1 MNLSFL
7 RGMLRQSR
15 LLFVPL
21 LLLAGA
27 AVAQEFWL
35 EPARFTIAPGTALH
49 VRVFTGENLQGKR
62 WAGKAKR
69 VTQLLHL
76 TPTGLEDATAT
87 ATAADSLRTTL
98 TFVQPGTHLVAL
110 TTDYAFQLLGAE
122 DFTTYLQ
129 ETGLG
134 YVVALRKQ
142 RGEADKPGR
151 EAYQRCATTLV
162 QVGAPLPQDTARAWS
177 RPLGLALEIVPEQ
190 NPALLKSG
198 MSITLRVLAAGKPL
212 AGQLVQ
218 VWQRG
223 DLQNRP
229 PLKLRSNQNGRVLF
243 RLQTPAEYLVSTV
256 QMVPAQAQPQAE
268 WQSTWSTFTF
278 AFSGK
283 IRR

>member
-1 MNLSFL
+1 MRYHSC
-7 RGMLRQSR
+7 

-35 EPARFTIAPGTALH
+35 EPARFSIAPGTALH
-49 VRVFTGENLQGKR
+49 IRVFMGNNFQGKP
-62 WAGKAKR
+62 WTSKSSR
-69 VTQLLHL
+69 VTQLLHR
-76 TPTGLEDATAT
+76 TPTGLEDHTAA

-98 TFVQPGTHLVAL
+98 PFKQPGTHLVAL
-110 TTDYAFQLLGAE
+110 TTNYAFAQFGAA

-134 YVVALRKQ
+134 HVIALRKQ
-142 RGEADKPGR
+142 RGDADKPSR

-162 QVGAPLPQDTARAWS
+162 QVAAPLLQDTARAWS

-198 MSITLRVLAAGKPL
+198 MSITLRVLATGKPL

-256 QMVPAQAQPQAE
+256 QMVPAPAHQQAD

-283 IRR
+283 ISR

>member
-1 MNLSFL
+1 M
-7 RGMLRQSR
+7 RQTSY

-35 EPARFTIAPGTALH
+35 APARFTIAPGTALH
-49 VRVFTGENLQGKR
+49 IGVFTGANFQGKP
-62 WAGKAKR
+62 WAGKVKR
-69 VTQLLHL
+69 VTQLLHR
-76 TPTGLEDATAT
+76 TPTGLEDHTAAATAT
-87 ATAADSLRTTL
+87 DSLRTTL
-98 TFVQPGTHLVAL
+98 PFTQPGTHLVAL
-110 TTDYAFQLLGAE
+110 TTDYAFAEFGAA

-134 YVVALRKQ
+134 HVIALRKQ

-151 EAYQRCATTLV
+151 EIYQRCATTLV

-177 RPLGLALEIVPEQ
+177 RPLGLAVEIVPEQ

-223 DLQNRP
+223 DFPNRP

-243 RLQTPAEYLVSTV
+243 RLLTPAAYLVSTV
-256 QMVPAQAQPQAE
+256 QMREAPAHQQAD

-278 AFSGK
+278 AFLPK
-283 IRR
+283 ISR

>member
-1 MNLSFL
+1 M
-7 RGMLRQSR
+7 
-15 LLFVPL
+15 
-21 LLLAGA
+21 
-27 AVAQEFWL
+27 AQEFWL
-35 EPARFTIAPGTALH
+35 EPARFSIAPGAALH
-49 VRVFTGENLQGKR
+49 IRVFTGENFQGKR

-69 VTQLLHL
+69 VTQLLHR
-76 TPTGLEDATAT
+76 TPTGLENQTAA
-87 ATAADSLRTTL
+87 ATAADSLHTTL

-110 TTDYAFQLLGAE
+110 TTDYAFLQLSAA

-134 YVVALRKQ
+134 HVIALRKQ

-177 RPLGLALEIVPEQ
+177 RPLGLTLEIVPEQ

-198 MSITLRVLAAGKPL
+198 MSITLRVLAAGRPL

-243 RLQTPAEYLVSTV
+243 RLQAPAQYLVSTV
-256 QMVPAQAQPQAE
+256 QMVPAQAQLQTE

-278 AFSGK
+278 AFPGK
-283 IRR
+283 ISR